1 VLGTHRE
8 AVGAAAAADGGAA
21 TGAAAGNSDV
31 LSDALLKRY
40 IHYARCKCFPRLNAA
55 AARKLQQKYVEIR
68 DKVGGSGWEW
78 EWVQLATN
86 KL

>member
-1 VLGTHRE
+1 
-8 AVGAAAAADGGAA
+8 VGAAAAADGGS
-21 TGAAAGNSDV
+21 TAAAANRDV

-68 DKVGGSGWEW
+68 QKVGVALWDW
-78 EWVQLATN
+78 
-86 KL
+86 